1 MDKLR
6 KEIKK
11 KFASL
16 TVNQL
21 GLIGYWFKLSR
32 DLDFNY
38 VNNKG
43 RYSRNEYLKRIK
55 EILKEVKHEEI

>member
-38 VNNKG
+38 IVG
-43 RYSRNEYLKRIK
+43 G
-55 EILKEVKHEEI
+55 VKHGRFKKRN